1 MKNQTQEVHEHHY
14 LVLITRTF
22 EFRVVILRKHSRI
35 LKTIKYLDNRQGP
48 RPGSY
53 STQLSKL
60 LHILFDNG
68 LFHSTSYF
76 S

>member
-1 MKNQTQEVHEHHY
+1 MDIIIWYHLPEHLSGNITQTFPRY
-14 LVLITRTF
+14 LA
-22 EFRVVILRKHSRI
+22 
-35 LKTIKYLDNRQGP
+35 KTVKYQDNRQGP
-48 RPGSY
+48 RAELY
-53 STQLSKL
+53 STQLSEL